1 MNRKSNLADI
11 YDYREKHFSGTNSV
25 SEADGSS
32 NSKKFCGWVLECIRK
47 SVARRLRLHLPS
59 ILPWWDC
66 ITSTVSSFGLS
77 SSRKKRS
84 YCTESTE
91 DLLLHLYL
99 GSKSVN
105 IFNQS
110 FCHLLFNTGGVFLL
124 KKWRILNFSKFLIF
138 KDYVLE
144 TQCE

>member
-1 MNRKSNLADI
+1 MITEKS
-11 YDYREKHFSGTNSV
+11 TSV
-25 SEADGSS
+25 EQIQSVRQMVAATVRS
-32 NSKKFCGWVLECIRK
+32 
-47 SVARRLRLHLPS
+47 SVAECWSALGRVWPEG
-59 ILPWWDC
+59 WDYTSPLFCPGETASQVLFPVSGCPVQERKGVTVQRVQRIFYYIC
-66 ITSTVSSFGLS
+66 IWV
-77 SSRKKRS
+77 
-84 YCTESTE
+84 
-91 DLLLHLYL
+91 